1 MMACMPGD
9 SGIHQLHLFLGS
21 EILCLYGCA
30 STSHPRYMSNGVVD
44 AVAAVPSLCEMF
56 HIPFQSGDDEVLKA
70 MGRYVGSQAGGGRQ
84 MIPVPCITAQPFITR
99 ELGDKQ

>member
-1 MMACMPGD
+1 MACMPGD
-9 SGIHQLHLFLGS
+9 CGILS
-21 EILCLYGCA
+21 TILALVLRSYVCVGV

-70 MGRYVGSQAGGGRQ
+70 MGRYVGSQAGRGRQ
-84 MIPVPCITAQPFITR
+84 MILVPCITAQQFITR
-99 ELGDKQ
+99 GLGDKQ